1 MWKSKFF
8 TVMIILTFLAIVA
21 TLAFQVLEMR
31 DYSLLETLPKRFFK

>member
-8 TVMIILTFLAIVA
+8 TVMIILTFLAIAA